1 MKKILLSLSAI
12 LTLLFSS
19 SCTEEVSMDEN
30 TVDNEEYVTVNI
42 KLGGEILNVTQEP
55 MTKGLTNNDLTAIQ
69 INEVVVNDYEEEV
82 PYAWGLFDDVSNIS
96 VKLKKGS
103 KYDIEATTVVNG
115 KSIMKFNS
123 EGYDTPLTLSNGGF
137 TTCTFAT
144 NGMDISS
151 KVHFYNLSSSEVGLK
166 GFDLISQY
174 SNVDKYYYTNIF
186 VAEEGVSVDL
196 DMKRVSAGLKVVTN
210 NLTEGALFIES
221 RDFPKIEI
229 NPDEEYDEIYTIP
242 WYVTMGMENKWGD
255 DDCKTSTMMTF
266 TYQDASGEKTQI
278 ASQKIEFT
286 RNKKTV
292 ITVNIPDDE
301 SIDTQKNA
309 IKVSLDDT
317 PMVDGDKIT
326 IE

>member
-55 MTKGLTNNDLTAIQ
+55 MTKGLTSNDLTAIQ

-103 KYDIEATTVVNG
+103 KYDIEATTVIDG
-115 KSIMKFNS
+115 KVILGFSS
-123 EGYDTPLTLSNGGF
+123 DGYYDPFYLSNGS
-137 TTCTFAT
+137 TFVT
-144 NGMDISS
+144 NIMDVSS
-151 KVHFYNLSSSEVGLK
+151 TSRFPRLASSYVQIKEDQNIMYNFSK
-166 GFDLISQY
+166 A
-174 SNVDKYYYTNIF
+174 DKYYYTNVF
-186 VAEEGVSVDL
+186 VVEENSDISF
-196 DMKRVSAGLKVVTN
+196 DMKRVSSGLKIIAN
-210 NLTEGALFIES
+210 NLIEGSLLVES
-221 RDFPKIEI
+221 SDFSNIEI
-229 NPDEEYDEIYTIP
+229 NPGEEYDEIYTIP
-242 WYVTMGMENKWGD
+242 WDIKGIKDNWSR
-255 DDCKTSTMMTF
+255 DDCKVSTMMTF
-266 TYQDASGEKTQI
+266 TYQDASGEKNQI

>member
-19 SCTEEVSMDEN
+19 SCAEEVSMDEN

-42 KLGGEILNVTQEP
+42 KLGGEVLEVTQEP

-69 INEVVVNDYEEEV
+69 INEVVVNDHEEEV

-103 KYDIEATTVVNG
+103 KYDIEATTIIDG

-137 TTCTFAT
+137 TTCTFVT
-144 NGMDISS
+144 NEMDISPRLY
-151 KVHFYNLSSSEVGLK
+151 FYNLSASEVGLK
-166 GFDLISQY
+166 DFDLIYQY
-174 SNVDKYYYTNIF
+174 SNADKYYYTNVF
-186 VAEEGVSVDL
+186 VAQENSEISF
-196 DMKRVSAGLKVVTN
+196 DMKRVSSGLKVIAN
-210 NLTEGALFIES
+210 NLNEGSLIIEAQGFS
-221 RDFPKIEI
+221 QIQI
-229 NPDEEYDEIYTIP
+229 NPGQEYDEIYTIP
-242 WYVTMGMENKWGD
+242 WSFTIGMENKWGD
-255 DDCKTSTMMTF
+255 DDCTTSTIMTF
-266 TYQDASGEKTQI
+266 IYQDASGEKTQI

-301 SIDTQKNA
+301 DIDSQSNA

-326 IE
+326 IG

>member
-96 VKLKKGS
+96 VKLKKGA

-115 KSIMKFNS
+115 KSIMRFTE
-123 EGYDTPLTLSNGGF
+123 EGYCDPFILNNKY
-137 TTCTFAT
+137 TFVT
-144 NGMDISS
+144 NNMDISS
-151 KVHFYNLSSSEVGLK
+151 TSCFQTLNISNVYLKKYNGY
-166 GFDLISQY
+166 GYQY
-174 SNVDKYYYTNIF
+174 SNADKYYYTNAF
-186 VAEEGVSVDL
+186 VAEEGGGVNL
-196 DMKRVSAGLKVVTN
+196 DMKRVSAGLKVITN
-210 NLTEGALFIES
+210 NLTDGKLLIES
-221 RDFPKIEI
+221 RDFPNIEI
-229 NPDEEYDEIYTIP
+229 NPGEEYDEIYTIP

-255 DDCKTSTMMTF
+255 DDCQTSSIMTF
-266 TYQDASGEKTQI
+266 TYQDAAGEKTQI

-301 SIDTQKNA
+301 DIDSQSNA

-326 IE
+326 IG

>member
-103 KYDIEATTVVNG
+103 KYDIEATTVIDG

-137 TTCTFAT
+137 TTCTFVT
-144 NGMDISS
+144 NEMDISS
-151 KVHFYNLSSSEVGLK
+151 KLHFLSLSSSEVGLK
-166 GFDLISQY
+166 DFNLISQY
-174 SNVDKYYYTNIF
+174 SNVDKYYYTNVF
-186 VAEEGVSVDL
+186 VAEEGASVDL
-196 DMKRVSAGLKVVTN
+196 EMKRVSAGLKVITN
-210 NLTEGALFIES
+210 NFTEGSLIIES
-221 RDFPKIEI
+221 LDFPKIEI
-229 NPDEEYDEIYTIP
+229 NPGEEYDEIYTIP
-242 WYVTMGMENKWGD
+242 WYVTFGMDDKWD
-255 DDCKTSTMMTF
+255 KDDCKTSTTMTF

-278 ASQKIEFT
+278 ASKKIEFT

-301 SIDTQKNA
+301 DIDSQKNA

-326 IE
+326 IG

>member
-1 MKKILLSLSAI
+1 MKQIVFILSV
-12 LTLLFSS
+12 LLLW
-19 SCTEEVSMDEN
+19 SCSEEDIPNNNTISEEV
-30 TVDNEEYVTVNI
+30 YVTVNI
-42 KLGGEILNVTQEP
+42 KLGGEILDVTQEP

-96 VKLKKGS
+96 VKLKKGA
-103 KYDIEATTVVNG
+103 KYDIEATTVING

-137 TTCTFAT
+137 ITCTFVT

-151 KVHFYNLSSSEVGLK
+151 KVHFHSLSSSEVGLK
-166 GFDLISQY
+166 NFDLIYQY
-174 SNVDKYYYTNIF
+174 SNVDKYYYTNSF
-186 VAEEGVSVDL
+186 VAEEGSGIDL
-196 DMKRVSAGLKVVTN
+196 DMKRVSAGLKVITN
-210 NLTEGALFIES
+210 NLTDGKLLIES
-221 RDFPKIEI
+221 RDFPHIEI
-229 NPDEEYDEIYTIP
+229 NPGEEYDEIYTIP
-242 WYVTMGMENKWGD
+242 WYVTMGMGNKWGD
-255 DDCKTSTMMTF
+255 DDCKTSSIMTF

-301 SIDTQKNA
+301 EIGTQKNA
-309 IKVSLDDT
+309 IKVSLDET

-326 IE
+326 VG

>member
-55 MTKGLTNNDLTAIQ
+55 MTKGLTSNDLTAIQ

-103 KYDIEATTVVNG
+103 KYDIEATTVIDG
-115 KSIMKFNS
+115 KVILGFSS
-123 EGYDTPLTLSNGGF
+123 DGYYDPFYLSNGS
-137 TTCTFAT
+137 TFVT
-144 NGMDISS
+144 NIMDVSS
-151 KVHFYNLSSSEVGLK
+151 TSRFHRLASSYVQIKEDQNIMYNFSK
-166 GFDLISQY
+166 A
-174 SNVDKYYYTNIF
+174 DKYYYTNVF
-186 VAEEGVSVDL
+186 VVEENSDISF
-196 DMKRVSAGLKVVTN
+196 DMKRVSSGLKIIAN
-210 NLTEGALFIES
+210 NLIEGSLLVES
-221 RDFPKIEI
+221 SDFSNIEI
-229 NPDEEYDEIYTIP
+229 NPGEEYDEIYTIP
-242 WYVTMGMENKWGD
+242 WDIKGIKDNWSR
-255 DDCKTSTMMTF
+255 DDCKVSTMMTF
-266 TYQDASGEKTQI
+266 TYQDASGEKNQI

>member
-42 KLGGEILNVTQEP
+42 KLGGEILDVTQEP
-55 MTKGLTNNDLTAIQ
+55 MTKGLTSNDLTAIQ

-103 KYDIEATTVVNG
+103 KYDIEATTVIDG
-115 KSIMKFNS
+115 KVILGFSS
-123 EGYDTPLTLSNGGF
+123 DGYYDPFYLSNGS
-137 TTCTFAT
+137 TFVT
-144 NGMDISS
+144 NIMDVSS
-151 KVHFYNLSSSEVGLK
+151 TSRFPRLASSCVQIKEDQNIMYNFSK
-166 GFDLISQY
+166 A
-174 SNVDKYYYTNIF
+174 DKYYYRNVF
-186 VAEEGVSVDL
+186 VVEENSDISF
-196 DMKRVSAGLKVVTN
+196 DMKRVSSGLKIIAN
-210 NLTEGALFIES
+210 NLIEGSLLVES
-221 RDFPKIEI
+221 SDFSNIEI
-229 NPDEEYDEIYTIP
+229 NPGEEYDEIYTIP
-242 WYVTMGMENKWGD
+242 WDIKGIKDNWSR
-255 DDCKTSTMMTF
+255 DDCKVSTMMTF
-266 TYQDASGEKTQI
+266 TYQNASGEKTQI

-301 SIDTQKNA
+301 DIDSQKNN

-326 IE
+326 IG

>member
-1 MKKILLSLSAI
+1 MKQIIFILSV
-12 LTLLFSS
+12 LLLW
-19 SCTEEVSMDEN
+19 SCSEEDIPNNN
-30 TVDNEEYVTVNI
+30 TISEEEYVTVNI
-42 KLGGEILNVTQEP
+42 KLGGEILDVTQEP

-69 INEVVVNDYEEEV
+69 INEVVMNDYEEEV

-103 KYDIEATTVVNG
+103 KYDIEATTVING
-115 KSIMKFNS
+115 KSIMRFTE
-123 EGYDTPLTLSNGGF
+123 EGYCDPFILNNK
-137 TTCTFAT
+137 CTFVT
-144 NGMDISS
+144 NNMDISS
-151 KVHFYNLSSSEVGLK
+151 TCSFQALNMSNVYLKKYNGY
-166 GFDLISQY
+166 GYQY
-174 SNVDKYYYTNIF
+174 SNADKFYYTNVF
-186 VAEEGVSVDL
+186 VAEEWSGIDL
-196 DMKRVSAGLKVVTN
+196 DMKRVSAGLKVITN
-210 NLTEGALFIES
+210 NLTGGKLLIES
-221 RDFPKIEI
+221 RDFPHIEI
-229 NPDEEYDEIYTIP
+229 NPGEEYDEIYTIP

-255 DDCKTSTMMTF
+255 DDCKTSSIMTF

-301 SIDTQKNA
+301 EIGTQKNA

-326 IE
+326 VG